1 MTTTPNFAEVFCD
14 ESGHDGENL
23 MAGTTPVLAHS
34 SLHMDLDEAT
44 ELVAYLRAKT
54 RAQSPELKA
63 AEVLRNG
70 QAIDDLFGEQGKL
83 VGHVHVYLV
92 EKASLA
98 AGKMIDL
105 LVEERAYADGHNFYD
120 GTAQRMATALY
131 ELGPDDL
138 GQEQWLDLVSAFTSL
153 MREKQRKGEKETIDG
168 FFEKVELARST
179 ATHGKLKLILT
190 QLAATREQAEEFQ
203 ADVAKGDLTKNL
215 DPLQTSLMELAYGWS
230 QRLKR
235 PIRIMHDAQ
244 NGLTEKVMAAVM
256 AAATKKIPANFNL
269 PNRNFDLRGIM
280 HIDSKADP
288 RIQLADIA
296 AGFTR
301 QVAESALKGNAEE
314 KRLTQ
319 IQHLVHYNSIWGDN
333 KSWEQ
338 IQPRDW
344 PFAEWSWVT
353 QR

>member
-1 MTTTPNFAEVFCD
+1 MAAAIKVAEIFCD

-23 MAGTTPVLAHS
+23 MGGKTPVLAHS
-34 SLHMDLDEAT
+34 SLYMELGEAN
-44 ELVAYLRAKT
+44 ELVTYLRAKT
-54 RAQSPELKA
+54 KAQSPELKA
-63 AEVLRNG
+63 ADILRNG
-70 QAIDDLFGEQGKL
+70 QAINDLFGDQGKL
-83 VGHVHVYLV
+83 VGKVQVYLV
-92 EKASLA
+92 EKANMA

-105 LVEERAYADGHNFYD
+105 LIEERAYADGHNFYD

-131 ELGPDDL
+131 ELGPENL

-168 FFEKVELARST
+168 FFEKVQQARSS
-179 ATHGKLKLILT
+179 ATNGKLKIILT
-190 QLAATREQAEEFQ
+190 QIAATRQQAEEFQ
-203 ADVAKGDLTKNL
+203 ADLAKGDLTKNL

-230 QRLKR
+230 RKLQR

-244 NGLTEKVMAAVM
+244 NGLTEKVMGAVM
-256 AAATKKIPANFNL
+256 AAATKKVPAHFNL
-269 PNRNFDLRGIM
+269 PNRNFDLRGIT

-314 KRLTQ
+314 ERLSQ
-319 IQHLVHYNSIWGDN
+319 VQRLVHYNSIWGDE

-338 IQPRDW
+338 ICPRDW
-344 PFAEWSWVT
+344 PFSGLM
-353 QR
+353 

>member
-1 MTTTPNFAEVFCD
+1 MTAAKKVAEIFCD

-34 SLHMDLDEAT
+34 SLHMELDEAA
-44 ELVAYLRAKT
+44 ELVSYLRAKT
-54 RAQSPELKA
+54 KAQSPELKA

-83 VGHVHVYLV
+83 VGHVYVYLV

-120 GTAQRMATALY
+120 GTAQRMVTALY
-131 ELGPDDL
+131 ELGPVDL
-138 GQEQWLDLVSAFTSL
+138 GQEHWLSLVSAFTSL

-168 FFEKVELARST
+168 FFEKLELALST
-179 ATHGKLKLILT
+179 ATNGKMKLVLT
-190 QLAATREQAEEFQ
+190 QLAATRQQVEEFQ

-230 QRLKR
+230 QQLQR
-235 PIRIMHDAQ
+235 PIKIMHDAQ
-244 NGLTEKVMAAVM
+244 NGLTEKVMAAVT
-256 AAATKKIPANFNL
+256 AAATKKMPANYNL
-269 PNRNFDLRGIM
+269 PSRNFDLRGIE

-301 QVAESALKGNAEE
+301 QVAEAALEGKAEE
-314 KRLTQ
+314 RRLTQ
-319 IQHLVHYNSIWGDN
+319 IQHLVHYNSIWGDH

-338 IQPRDW
+338 IQPRGW
-344 PFAEWSWVT
+344 PFT
-353 QR
+353 QLSAR